1 MIRQV
6 WLPADLNLGK
16 CKDQVKQTF
25 LNNNNRNPMN
35 LNHINLVVS
44 NVAAAIIFFETYFNF
59 KCTDIKG
66 DNIVAILKGA
76 DDFTLVIMTS
86 KEGNGTYPDAFHIGF
101 MLDNT
106 NAVTETFEKLK
117 NGGIAV
123 GQEPR
128 KIRDSFGF
136 YFNFDNIMIE
146 VGYYII

>member
-1 MIRQV
+1 M
-6 WLPADLNLGK
+6 K
-16 CKDQVKQTF
+16 
-25 LNNNNRNPMN
+25 

-44 NVAAAIIFFETYFNF
+44 NVAKAITFFETYFNF

-76 DDFTLVIMTS
+76 ADFTLVIMTS
-86 KEGNGTYPDAFHIGF
+86 KEGKAIYPDAFHIGF

-106 NAVTETFEKLK
+106 DAVTETYEKLK

-123 GQEPR
+123 GQDPR

-136 YFNFDNIMIE
+136 YFNFDDIMIE
-146 VGYYII
+146 VGHYLS

>member
-1 MIRQV
+1 M
-6 WLPADLNLGK
+6 K
-16 CKDQVKQTF
+16 
-25 LNNNNRNPMN
+25 

-44 NVAAAIIFFETYFNF
+44 NVAEAIIFFETYFNF

-76 DDFTLVIMTS
+76 DDFTLVIMTN
-86 KEGNGTYPDAFHIGF
+86 KEGKAVYPDAFHIGF
-101 MLDNT
+101 MLENT
-106 NAVTETFEKLK
+106 TAVTETYEKLK
-117 NGGIAV
+117 RGSIDV

-146 VGYYII
+146 VGHYIS

>member
-1 MIRQV
+1 MR
-6 WLPADLNLGK
+6 
-16 CKDQVKQTF
+16 
-25 LNNNNRNPMN
+25 

-44 NVAAAIIFFETYFNF
+44 NVADAIKLFETYFSF

-76 DDFTLVIMTS
+76 DDFTLVIMTD
-86 KEGNGTYPDAFHIGF
+86 KNGQTTYPNAFHIGF
-101 MLDNT
+101 MLDNEE
-106 NAVTETFEKLK
+106 AVTKTYDTLK

-146 VGYYII
+146 VGHYLS

>member
-1 MIRQV
+1 M
-6 WLPADLNLGK
+6 K
-16 CKDQVKQTF
+16 
-25 LNNNNRNPMN
+25 

-66 DNIVAILKGA
+66 DHIVAVLKGE
-76 DDFTLVIMTS
+76 DDFTLVIMTT
-86 KEGNGTYPDAFHIGF
+86 KEGNIIYPGAFHIGF
-101 MLDNT
+101 MLENT
-106 NAVTETFEKLK
+106 TAVTETFEKLK
-117 NGGIAV
+117 NDGIAV

-146 VGYYII
+146 VGHYIKEAA